1 MVVLM
6 GIVQRVRELGRT
18 TAAAPVKQALKRTID
33 LIDGTTFRAR
43 PAPSPE
49 GPISSF
55 YGRYGY
61 AIFRG
66 AIEQAKIDALQ
77 EALDAEVIASQGAFL
92 RHKSLKHEPNIFL
105 DGTRIPVDGL
115 LNPHAQSETPRTAAA
130 IESLLLTD
138 RIADLLT
145 SIDGARNYTV
155 HQTIVFFT
163 PPGTGLHLDGWSFD
177 TEPRG
182 FGHTVWVPFEPVT
195 LRNGPLAVVPW
206 ERGKVVAPSE
216 LGVELASAQAYES
229 YHAALGAYVRR
240 HAPECVV
247 PQLDPGDLV
256 VFASTTPHGTLP
268 FEHPSRRAMQ
278 VIVRPSN
285 LRWGSWPQFDAG
297 LEHSPNGPWGALK
310 SVGDRWRIVCKTTV

>member
-1 MVVLM
+1 M

-18 TAAAPVKQALKRTID
+18 RTAAPVKQALKRTID

-43 PAPSPE
+43 PMPSPE

-55 YGRYGY
+55 YERHGY

-66 AIEQAKIDALQ
+66 VIERANIDALH
-77 EALDAEVIASQGAFL
+77 EALDTEVIASQNAFL
-92 RHKSLKHEPNIFL
+92 RHKSLKRDPNVFRE
-105 DGTRIPVDGL
+105 GTNIPVDGL
-115 LNPHAQSETPRTAAA
+115 LDPHAQSETPRTAAA

-145 SIDGARNYTV
+145 SVDGAENYTV
-155 HQTIVFFT
+155 HQTLVFFT

-177 TEPRG
+177 TDPRG

-195 LRNGPLAVVPW
+195 LRNGPLAIVPW
-206 ERGKVVAPSE
+206 PRGKVVAPSE
-216 LGVELASAQAYES
+216 LNVELASPEAYEN
-229 YHAALGAYVRR
+229 YHTALAAYVRR
-240 HAPECVV
+240 HAPDCVV

-268 FEHPSRRAMQ
+268 FEQPSRRAMQ

-297 LEHSPNGPWGALK
+297 LDHSPNGPWGALK
-310 SVGDRWRIVCKTTV
+310 SVGKRWRIVHQTTA